1 SDLTLTCT
9 FVCRVGNH
17 FAHGETM
24 RDARRD
30 AERKHMEN
38 MPVED
43 RVNEFLEK
51 FSSKES
57 VSVSDLYEWHTTL
70 TGSCDQ
76 GKKQFCKQ
84 NGIDLNGSMT
94 IDEFISLTINQY
106 GGDVI
111 KLLKEKYE
119 QQP

>member
-1 SDLTLTCT
+1 
-9 FVCRVGNH
+9 
-17 FAHGETM
+17 
-24 RDARRD
+24 
-30 AERKHMEN
+30 

-51 FSSKES
+51 FSDQKS

-70 TGSCDQ
+70 TGRCDQ
-76 GKKQFCKQ
+76 GKKQFCSQ
-84 NGIDLNGSMT
+84 HGIDLKGSMT

-111 KLLKEKYE
+111 ELLKEKYE